1 MSINVCICNCLC
13 HTASS
18 DYDAVS
24 ETLTF
29 GEGNIMQCVR
39 INITDDSCVEPDQT
53 FSVDIGNL
61 QNSPPSITLG
71 SDIIANV
78 TILDD
83 GEFIEQCSIIVALI

>member
-1 MSINVCICNCLC
+1 MQIEVYFFNRYCK
-13 HTASS
+13 TAGS

-29 GEGNIMQCVR
+29 GEGNIIQCVR
-39 INITDDSCVEPDQT
+39 INITDDSCVEPNQT
-53 FSVDIGNL
+53 FSVDIVNL

-71 SDIIANV
+71 PDISADV

-83 GEFIEQCSIIVALI
+83 GKFISYLNDVVIQ